1 MVRCNLWLSKTRV
14 AKIVDDPEDDASISK
29 KELMAATLGA
39 ALIKFIKEH
48 FPLNFTSISLKIDSS
63 CVMGWLNSTENL
75 GRYIE
80 NRKRFIFSIVE
91 IITHIR
97 TDDNAA
103 DDASRGCSM
112 LELISNKR
120 WWHGPSW
127 LLLPESEW
135 PPYAVPPVHRPT
147 NYLEEKQ
154 LEKVEA
160 TNAGDT
166 VTLAAPS
173 RRAKILTFIETE
185 RFSKWDKLISVVAAF
200 LFFVKRCGKN
210 ISSPFMDSLRAVCA
224 DRYFDMQM
232 YVFELGLTEEKLLV
246 CNHRIP
252 TETAPPLIWLPEC
265 FEVNKYILF
274 LHEKLNHA
282 GPRHV
287 LNELRAKYWLCRG
300 KQVIMKVL
308 RHECYHCR
316 RNKARPYEL
325 PKMPPLP
332 KERVEVADPF
342 QYVGVD
348 FCGPFDVKIKIHA
361 EGPAKEYVQKTWIC
375 LFTCFVTRNVH
386 LEICQSMDGPTF
398 VNAFRRF
405 TARFT
410 CPSVVWSDNGTN
422 FVAAKKFIEPAW
434 TFKNSSNVAQLIR
447 DNKIKWNFIT
457 EKSPWKGGLWER
469 LIGLVKINL
478 RHAIGRRILNIDE
491 FHTFVSEVES
501 IVNSRPI
508 TPVDNEFDPNS
519 TASPL
524 ALRPVDFINP
534 YYHPTTPKVD
544 PEYNSDPDFL
554 LTQST
559 ESKLRLLYQ
568 KTASLRQSFSIDNP
582 N

>member
-1 MVRCNLWLSKTRV
+1 
-14 AKIVDDPEDDASISK
+14 
-29 KELMAATLGA
+29 
-39 ALIKFIKEH
+39 
-48 FPLNFTSISLKIDSS
+48 
-63 CVMGWLNSTENL
+63 
-75 GRYIE
+75 
-80 NRKRFIFSIVE
+80 
-91 IITHIR
+91 
-97 TDDNAA
+97 
-103 DDASRGCSM
+103 M

-120 WWHGPSW
+120 WWHGPPW

-135 PPYAVPPVHRPT
+135 PPYAVPPIHRPT

-232 YVFELGLTEEKLLV
+232 YVFVV

-348 FCGPFDVKIKIHA
+348 FCGPFDVKIKIHV
-361 EGPAKEYVQKTWIC
+361 EGPVLLLEMFIWKFAK
-375 LFTCFVTRNVH
+375 
-386 LEICQSMDGPTF
+386 
-398 VNAFRRF
+398 A
-405 TARFT
+405 
-410 CPSVVWSDNGTN
+410 
-422 FVAAKKFIEPAW
+422 
-434 TFKNSSNVAQLIR
+434 
-447 DNKIKWNFIT
+447 
-457 EKSPWKGGLWER
+457 
-469 LIGLVKINL
+469 
-478 RHAIGRRILNIDE
+478 
-491 FHTFVSEVES
+491 
-501 IVNSRPI
+501 
-508 TPVDNEFDPNS
+508 
-519 TASPL
+519 
-524 ALRPVDFINP
+524 
-534 YYHPTTPKVD
+534 
-544 PEYNSDPDFL
+544 
-554 LTQST
+554 
-559 ESKLRLLYQ
+559 
-568 KTASLRQSFSIDNP
+568 
-582 N
+582 